1 MVSWQDRLTDR
12 ASLALPQMNPASL
25 ILLSPRTVSLLETA
39 SPEKGRHPHR
49 IIPWLAAACFLVAAS
64 PVLGWYAQRVTDGS
78 DEPLG
83 VIALLAAIVLLVSR
97 FRQAS
102 ERAKVTFHPDRW
114 LGGALLL
121 VLLQATP
128 LAHFPLIP
136 GVVAIVIIG
145 FSVRLP
151 TGKSGLLA
159 LLVLSL
165 PLVASLDFYAGYP
178 LRLAAS
184 HLAVLLLNLGGLGV
198 ERAGVLLLDSG
209 NVVGMDPPC
218 AGVRMLWTACFTAAI
233 VAARQRLPWQRTLL
247 LLGFVVVCV
256 VLGNSVRAALVFFPE
271 SGRAH
276 WPDWAHSG
284 VGLVVHA
291 AVLGAIF
298 AGGDA
303 MMRKDRRK
311 SGPIRTTS
319 GESGWRVKSCVLIVC
334 AVVVGLMVAHFPQ
347 AEKPLAGNTPWPN
360 TLDGAPLL
368 PLPLTTREARFAQAF
383 PGLLGKFRSDDA
395 EVILRR
401 VAGAT
406 RLMHPAADCLRA
418 SGYSITTKPAHR
430 DAQGRLWGCA
440 YAERGG
446 TLWRVRERY
455 TNASGTRVS
464 TDASA
469 WFWEAM
475 LHPAEGPWTAVTV
488 IEALP
493 DEVRGLAVR

>member
-1 MVSWQDRLTDR
+1 MSWQDRLTDR
-12 ASLALPQMNPASL
+12 ASLALPQMNPASP

-39 SPEKGRHPHR
+39 SPENGNQPHR
-49 IIPWLAAACFLVAAS
+49 IITWLAAACFLVAAS

-83 VIALLAAIVLLVSR
+83 VIALLAAFVLLVSR
-97 FRQAS
+97 FHQAS

-136 GVVAIVIIG
+136 GVVAIAVIG

-184 HLAVLLLNLGGLGV
+184 HLAVLLLNFGGLGV

-247 LLGFVVVCV
+247 LLGIAVACV

-276 WPDWAHSG
+276 WPDWAHPG
-284 VGLVVHA
+284 IGLAVHA

-298 AGGDA
+298 AGGEFL
-303 MMRKDRRK
+303 MRRRR
-311 SGPIRTTS
+311 RTRRPDGVAHEGT
-319 GESGWRVKSCVLIVC
+319 GWRVKSCILVPAIV
-334 AVVVGLMVAHFPQ
+334 AAGLLLARFNQ
-347 AEKPLAGNTPWPN
+347 AGNPPAAHAPWPSM
-360 TLDGAPLL
+360 LDGTPLL
-368 PLPLTTREARFAQAF
+368 PISLTTREVRFAQAF
-383 PGLLGKFRSDDA
+383 PGRIGKFRNGDA

-418 SGYSITTKPAHR
+418 AGYTITTKPAHR

-440 YAERGG
+440 LAERGG
-446 TLWRVRERY
+446 TVWRVRERY
-455 TNASGTRVS
+455 SNASGSRIC

-469 WFWEAM
+469 WFWQAM

-488 IEALP
+488 MESLP
-493 DEVRGLAVR
+493 ADAPTLAAE